1 MNFQPF
7 FDATNIQP
15 EQGGTKHPV
24 GNKFPASISHTCIKE
39 TKDKDGGMF
48 NVAFTTPQGSI
59 ERNYNLWNKSE
70 QAVDIAN
77 KQLAALLWAI
87 GIFKIHMTKPDG
99 SPDWENAGAEIRNQ
113 RVQIDVNFQRG
124 QEPTPDKPAGG
135 YVEVSKVYDANGN
148 EPGKAPTGAPQPQ
161 SGANGGGWNAPQAT
175 QPAAQPAG
183 AGGWSSQAPATQT
196 APAASVAPA
205 AGTWQPGPSAPAGG
219 NPPWMK

>member
-1 MNFQPF
+1 MNFQPY

-24 GNKFPASISHTCIKE
+24 GSKFPASINHTCIKE

-77 KQLAALLWAI
+77 KQLAALLWAV
-87 GIFKIHMTKPDG
+87 GIFRIHMTKPDG

-113 RVQIDVNFQRG
+113 RVQIDVNFQKG
-124 QEPTPDKPAGG
+124 QEPTPEKPAGG

-148 EPGKAPTGAPQPQ
+148 EPGKAPTSAPQPQ
-161 SGANGGGWNAPQAT
+161 QAANGGWNAT
-175 QPAAQPAG
+175 AAQQAPS
-183 AGGWSSQAPATQT
+183 GGWSSQAPAAQNAP
-196 APAASVAPA
+196 APAAAPA
-205 AGTWQPGPSAPAGG
+205 NAQWQPGPSAPANGS
-219 NPPWMK
+219 PPWMNK